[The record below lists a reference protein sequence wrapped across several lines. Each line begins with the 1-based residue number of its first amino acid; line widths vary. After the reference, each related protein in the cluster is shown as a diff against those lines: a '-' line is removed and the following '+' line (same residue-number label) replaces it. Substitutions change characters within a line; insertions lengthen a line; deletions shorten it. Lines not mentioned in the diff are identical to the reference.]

1 MKTKLKLAPHAAAYA
16 VHYEAPRSVSLVSYA
31 TRVLDLLLD
40 TDTPEPV
47 LKVRGIWSRAT
58 GKHMWAF
65 VAEYVDADPDLIMRC
80 IKTVTRTACHAVQ
93 LSTVRIEY
101 DPTMP
106 VRY

>member
-1 MKTKLKLAPHAAAYA
+1 MKTRLKLAPRASAYV
-16 VHYEAPRSVSLVSYA
+16 VHYDAPRSVSLVSYA
-31 TRVLDLLLD
+31 TRVLDLCYD

-47 LKVRGIWSRAT
+47 LRVRGMFSRTTAR
-58 GKHMWAF
+58 HMWAF

-80 IKTVTRTACHAVQ
+80 IKTVTKTACRAVQ

-106 VRY
+106 TRY